1 MMDATSLR
9 CTFRINCNYEKLL
22 IVDKSAAYK
31 SDNEGK
37 TPLNVAAGLGRVG
50 RCYARAYF

>member
-1 MMDATSLR
+1 MPLHFAAHLGYIVITK
-9 CTFRINCNYEKLL
+9 KLL